1 MKTEYF
7 QNKDVNDANDNKM
20 LWKTVKSRLSNK
32 CKTGITVIL
41 IEWDLIMKNKK
52 LIAETFNNYN
62 ADITKN
68 SKMER
73 NMQILMVSLYL
84 VLLII

>member
-32 CKTGITVIL
+32 CKTGNTVIL

-52 LIAETFNNYN
+52 LIADTFNNYN
-62 ADITKN
+62 ADITKTLKWKEICKYWW
-68 SKMER
+68 SAS
-73 NMQILMVSLYL
+73 I
-84 VLLII
+84 